1 MLEFVIMEEDNQ
13 KEEKKKSLICL
24 RLKNTVQRKIEER
37 ERIKNYILLSH
48 KSKEILQGP
57 TIYTNYHISTI

>member
-13 KEEKKKSLICL
+13 EEEKKKPLICL

-37 ERIKNYILLSH
+37 EN
-48 KSKEILQGP
+48 KELHFIMG
-57 TIYTNYHISTI
+57 